1 MPKRKCLFSDDY
13 TKEWS
18 FIKRGRNDY
27 EAFCS
32 ICGFHISVSHGGKSS
47 VKDHIQSKNHKT
59 KLSVASTSRD
69 ISTFMITQCTA
80 EDMLICAA
88 ELTTAYK
95 VVKHHQSFSSLD
107 CTTKLNAVMYPDS
120 SIAAKQST
128 ARTKATAII
137 KHILAPHS
145 IAQIKTEVEKVPFY
159 GISTDSSN
167 HKAEKLFPL
176 LIQYFT
182 EKEGLQIKL
191 LKIDSLPNET
201 SDTITSFCI
210 KSLQDQ
216 NIPVQ
221 NIVAFSGDNTNT
233 NFGGRDRYGVNNVF
247 FKLKEILSKDIEG
260 IGCPAHILH
269 NTESTAADVMSID
282 VESIVLKIF
291 KYFSIFTVRVERL
304 KDFCEQA
311 ALEYNNILSHSR
323 SRWLSLLPAIERIL
337 KLWLPLKEFFA
348 KEAKAPKA
356 VVDFFAD
363 PLSEVY
369 TLFVHSQAFLIE
381 KQIKKIE
388 KSVITIVE
396 VKNVLQDTKKQLSD
410 RLINKYLGNQTTQL
424 YNKLKNEGTINTS
437 QSETFDKETGDFFNT
452 AICYLEQWTEPMT
465 KFDVFAWMI
474 LNDIPQW
481 QQVEETTKHLNEKD
495 IGIDDSM
502 YEEFMYLKSF
512 IECEISDEWKAKN
525 MEAKWKHFFEKTE
538 ELERKA
544 NLLKMCQ
551 YIFAIP
557 GHNAHVERVFSLI
570 SAQWTKERSSLSVS
584 TIESII
590 QCVYNYKMSC
600 TEFYNYVKGEKELL
614 KKVKSTEK
622 YEWAKKKDVV

>member
-1 MPKRKCLFSDDY
+1 
-13 TKEWS
+13 
-18 FIKRGRNDY
+18 
-27 EAFCS
+27 
-32 ICGFHISVSHGGKSS
+32 
-47 VKDHIQSKNHKT
+47 
-59 KLSVASTSRD
+59 
-69 ISTFMITQCTA
+69 
-80 EDMLICAA
+80 MLICAA

-233 NFGGRDRYGVNNVF
+233 NFGGRD
-247 FKLKEILSKDIEG
+247 
-260 IGCPAHILH
+260 
-269 NTESTAADVMSID
+269 
-282 VESIVLKIF
+282 
-291 KYFSIFTVRVERL
+291 
-304 KDFCEQA
+304 
-311 ALEYNNILSHSR
+311 
-323 SRWLSLLPAIERIL
+323 
-337 KLWLPLKEFFA
+337 
-348 KEAKAPKA
+348 
-356 VVDFFAD
+356 
-363 PLSEVY
+363 
-369 TLFVHSQAFLIE
+369 SQAFLIE

-481 QQVEETTKHLNEKD
+481 QQVEETTKYLNEKD

-525 MEAKWKHFFEKTE
+525 MEAKWKHFF
-538 ELERKA
+538 
-544 NLLKMCQ
+544 
-551 YIFAIP
+551 
-557 GHNAHVERVFSLI
+557 
-570 SAQWTKERSSLSVS
+570 
-584 TIESII
+584 
-590 QCVYNYKMSC
+590 
-600 TEFYNYVKGEKELL
+600 
-614 KKVKSTEK
+614 
-622 YEWAKKKDVV
+622 

>member
-167 HKAEKLFPL
+167 HEAEKLFPL

-269 NTESTAADVMSID
+269 NTASTAADVMSID

-291 KYFSIFTVRVERL
+291 
-304 KDFCEQA
+304 
-311 ALEYNNILSHSR
+311 N
-323 SRWLSLLPAIERIL
+323 
-337 KLWLPLKEFFA
+337 
-348 KEAKAPKA
+348 
-356 VVDFFAD
+356 
-363 PLSEVY
+363 
-369 TLFVHSQAFLIE
+369 QAFLIE

-481 QQVEETTKHLNEKD
+481 QQVEETTKYLNEKD
-495 IGIDDSM
+495 IGIEDSM

-525 MEAKWKHFFEKTE
+525 MEAKWKHFF
-538 ELERKA
+538 
-544 NLLKMCQ
+544 
-551 YIFAIP
+551 
-557 GHNAHVERVFSLI
+557 
-570 SAQWTKERSSLSVS
+570 
-584 TIESII
+584 
-590 QCVYNYKMSC
+590 
-600 TEFYNYVKGEKELL
+600 
-614 KKVKSTEK
+614 
-622 YEWAKKKDVV
+622 

>member
-1 MPKRKCLFSDDY
+1 
-13 TKEWS
+13 
-18 FIKRGRNDY
+18 
-27 EAFCS
+27 
-32 ICGFHISVSHGGKSS
+32 
-47 VKDHIQSKNHKT
+47 
-59 KLSVASTSRD
+59 
-69 ISTFMITQCTA
+69 
-80 EDMLICAA
+80 MLICAA

-137 KHILAPHS
+137 KYILAPHS

-233 NFGGRDRYGVNNVF
+233 NFGGRDR
-247 FKLKEILSKDIEG
+247 
-260 IGCPAHILH
+260 
-269 NTESTAADVMSID
+269 
-282 VESIVLKIF
+282 
-291 KYFSIFTVRVERL
+291 
-304 KDFCEQA
+304 
-311 ALEYNNILSHSR
+311 

-381 KQIKKIE
+381 KQIKNIE

-481 QQVEETTKHLNEKD
+481 QQVEETTKYLNEKD

-614 KKVKSTEK
+614 KKG
-622 YEWAKKKDVV
+622 